1 MNILLL
7 GPQGSGKGT
16 QAKRIAAEY
25 GIPHIATGDILREA
39 IAEETPLGLRV
50 KPILD
55 GGHLVPDDLM
65 ILLIRGRLGE
75 PDASE
80 GFILDGF
87 PRTMAQA
94 DALDAMFEE
103 IARELDIVFE
113 LQLDDESAVRRL
125 LRRAAEEGRSRR
137 HAGRHRQAA
146 RDLPR
151 ADGAARRPLPR
162 QGQPGRHPRGPYHQ
176 RGVRRDPGRAR
187 AGRGVIIRKS
197 SAELERM
204 ARAGRLVSETHQLLA
219 EHIHGGVTTAEL
231 DRLAEE
237 FIESRGGYPTF
248 KGYRGYPAAIC
259 TSPNDMIVHGI
270 PGPYRLSDGDILSV
284 DIGVTLDG
292 FIGDAAYTFAVGEIS
307 QAAARLLATGQEAL
321 TAGIA
326 ECRPGRRLSDVSHAV
341 QEVTEA
347 AGFTV
352 VRALVGHGVGR
363 AMHEDPQIPNYG
375 PPGRGP
381 ELRPGMVF
389 AIEPMITA
397 GTYEIYL
404 HDDDWSISTVDGSL
418 AAHFEH
424 TVAITEG
431 DPRILTW
438 PHPSV
443 AAPLVRHAGANS

>member
-1 MNILLL
+1 
-7 GPQGSGKGT
+7 
-16 QAKRIAAEY
+16 
-25 GIPHIATGDILREA
+25 
-39 IAEETPLGLRV
+39 
-50 KPILD
+50 
-55 GGHLVPDDLM
+55 
-65 ILLIRGRLGE
+65 
-75 PDASE
+75 
-80 GFILDGF
+80 
-87 PRTMAQA
+87 
-94 DALDAMFEE
+94 
-103 IARELDIVFE
+103 
-113 LQLDDESAVRRL
+113 
-125 LRRAAEEGRSRR
+125 
-137 HAGRHRQAA
+137 
-146 RDLPR
+146 
-151 ADGAARRPLPR
+151 
-162 QGQPGRHPRGPYHQ
+162 
-176 RGVRRDPGRAR
+176 
-187 AGRGVIIRKS
+187 VIIRKS

-204 ARAGRLVSETHQLLA
+204 ARAGRLVSETHELLA
-219 EHIHGGVTTAEL
+219 EHIHAGVTTAEL
-231 DRLAEE
+231 DRIAEE

-270 PGPYRLSDGDILSV
+270 PGPYQLSDGDILSV

-307 QAAARLLATGQEAL
+307 EEAARLLATGQEAL
-321 TAGIA
+321 AAGVA
-326 ECRPGRRLSDVSHAV
+326 ECRSGRRLSDVSHAV

-375 PPGRGP
+375 SPGRGP

-443 AAPLVRHAGANS
+443 AAPLVRHARANS